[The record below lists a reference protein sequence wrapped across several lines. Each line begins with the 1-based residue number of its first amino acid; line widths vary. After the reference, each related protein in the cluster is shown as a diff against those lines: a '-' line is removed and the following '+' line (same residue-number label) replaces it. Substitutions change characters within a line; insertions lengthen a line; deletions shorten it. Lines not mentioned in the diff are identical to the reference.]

1 MRLMEALLLGL
12 STGTSCLILCG
23 PIIVPYLLGEGISVK
38 RSLIDIFI
46 FLGSRFIVYILLGL
60 LAALVGQTFLKTGLY
75 RGVITGSAYII
86 LSVTLIIYAFFR
98 IKPLCMLKNFHEIP
112 ANQADRRT
120 LIVPLVGG
128 LVTGLSLCPSLLL
141 AFTGAASEK
150 SIWQSITFFILFF
163 IGTTVYFL
171 PLIFLGLIHGKNVI
185 HIIGKIAAGMAG
197 VIFFAK
203 GLILLINSF
212 ST

>member
-1 MRLMEALLLGL
+1 MEALLLGL
-12 STGTSCLILCG
+12 STGTSCLIFCG

-38 RSLIDIFI
+38 RSLVDIFI

-60 LAALVGQTFLKTGLY
+60 LAALIGQTFFRTGLY
-75 RGVITGSAYII
+75 REIITGSAYIF

-98 IKPLCMLKNFHEIP
+98 IKPLCMLKNLHESP

-141 AFTGAASEK
+141 AFTGAATKET
-150 SIWQSITFFILFF
+150 IWQSVAFFMFF
-163 IGTTVYFL
+163 CIGTSIYFI

-212 ST
+212 SS